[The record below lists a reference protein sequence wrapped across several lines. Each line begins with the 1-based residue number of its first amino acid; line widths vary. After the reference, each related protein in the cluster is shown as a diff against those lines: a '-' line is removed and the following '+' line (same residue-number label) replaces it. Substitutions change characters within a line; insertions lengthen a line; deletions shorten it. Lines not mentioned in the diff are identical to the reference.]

1 MLKNYFKIAI
11 RNLVKNKMFSA
22 INIFGLAI
30 GIASCLLI
38 TLYVVDELDYDKFH
52 ENGSRIYR
60 LNNDI
65 LYGGKDMRMAQTPDI
80 LAPVLKKDYPQ
91 VENYVRLYNAGPYLI
106 KKPSEANFIREER
119 ILFAD
124 STIFEV
130 FTFPLVAGNPKTVLN
145 EPTVI
150 VISESAAKRH
160 FGTENPIGKILN
172 LDNKKDYKITGVM
185 KDIPANSHI
194 KADFFIS
201 MKSLNYDWGSFL
213 SNNHW
218 SYILLKEGTDP
229 KSFDA
234 KFEQVIAN
242 YVDPQIKKV
251 LGSSIA
257 ELKKDG
263 STFKFWMIPLTD
275 IHLKSAQSQELS
287 ANGNIEYVYIFSIIA
302 LFVLLIACINFMN
315 LSTARASQRAKE
327 VGVRKVMGSV
337 RGQLMMQFFAECV
350 LISFLALF
358 LGLILVVFLLPF
370 FNDISAKSLN
380 INNLLNLKIIAIITI
395 MPLIVGI
402 LAGSYPA
409 IFLSSFQPIQVL
421 KGRFALKGGSLRNG
435 LVVFQFA
442 SSIVLITGTIIIYR
456 QINFIKNKSLGY
468 NKEQILVI
476 NDAYALDKQA
486 VSFKDEVLKING
498 IKNGTLSGYLPT
510 PSNRSSGSKWAEG
523 HFDMNQGVMTENWE
537 VDYDYL
543 TTFDMKLAQGRN
555 FSKEFGSDSMG
566 VILNETAAKNF
577 GFGKNAVNKGILA
590 LKGNFGNETLTYRV
604 VGVVKDFHFESMKSK
619 IGAICMFL
627 RTSSGNVSFKLDKN
641 AQMASTIKQIEQK
654 WAQMA
659 PGQPFTY
666 EFMDDSFNN
675 TYKNEQR
682 IGKISLAFAILT
694 ILVACLGLF
703 GLVTFVAEQRIK
715 EIGIRK
721 VLGASIASILQL
733 LSKDFLKSIIISII
747 LATPI
752 AYYFMQKWLQ
762 DFEYRVNIEWWVF
775 VATDFISIIIALF
788 TVSYQAIKAAI
799 MNPVKSLKT
808 E

>member
-1 MLKNYFKIAI
+1 MLSNYLKIAY

-38 TLYVVDELDYDKFH
+38 TLYVVDELSYDKFH
-52 ENGSRIYR
+52 EKGDRIYR

-80 LAPVLKKDYPQ
+80 LAPTLKKDYPQ
-91 VENYVRLYNAGPYLI
+91 VENYTRLFNAGAYLI
-106 KKPSEANFIREER
+106 KKPTVANFIREEN

-130 FTFPLVAGNPKTVLN
+130 FTFPLIAGNPKTVLN

-160 FGTENPIGKILN
+160 FGAENPVGKILN
-172 LDNKKDYKITGVM
+172 LDNRKDYKVTGVM
-185 KDIPANSHI
+185 KDIPKNSHI

-201 MKSLNYDWGSFL
+201 MKSLQYDWGNFL

-234 KFEQVIAN
+234 KFEQVIAK
-242 YVDPQIKKV
+242 YVDTQLKKV

-257 ELKKDG
+257 ELKKSG
-263 STFKFWMIPLTD
+263 STFKFWMMPMTD
-275 IHLKSAQSQELS
+275 IHLKSTQSQELGG
-287 ANGNIEYVYIFSIIA
+287 NGNIEYVYIFSIVA

-327 VGVRKVMGSV
+327 VGVRKVMGSE
-337 RGQLMMQFFAECV
+337 RGQLMFQFFAECILV
-350 LISFLALF
+350 SVIALF
-358 LGLILVVFLLPF
+358 IALILVVGLIQF
-370 FNDISAKSLN
+370 FNEISAKTLS
-380 INNLLNLKIIAIITI
+380 ISSLLNFKIVAITAI
-395 MPLIVGI
+395 MPIIVGL

-409 IFLSSFQPIQVL
+409 VFLSSFQPIQVL
-421 KGRFALKGGSLRNG
+421 KGRFSLKGGSLRNG

-442 SSIVLITGTIIIYR
+442 SSIILIIGTIIIYQ

-468 NKEQILVI
+468 NKEQILII
-476 NDAYALDKQA
+476 NDAYVLEKQA
-486 VSFKDEVLKING
+486 VSFKNEVLKING
-498 IKNGTLSGYLPT
+498 IKSGTLSGFLPT
-510 PSNRSSGSKWAEG
+510 PSNRSNGSKWAEG
-523 HFDMNQGVMTENWE
+523 HFDMKQGVMTQNWE

-543 TTFDMKLAQGRN
+543 KTFDMKLAQGRN
-555 FSKEFGSDSMG
+555 FSKEFGTDSMG
-566 VILNETAAKNF
+566 VIINETAAKNF
-577 GFGKNAVNKGILA
+577 GFGKNAINKGILT
-590 LKGNFGNETLTYRV
+590 LKGNFGNETETYRV
-604 VGVVKDFHFESMKSK
+604 IGVVKDFHFESMKSK
-619 IGAICMFL
+619 IDAICMFL
-627 RTSSGNVSFKLDKN
+627 KTSSGNVSFKLDKN
-641 AQMASTIKQIEQK
+641 TELAGTIKQIEKK
-654 WAQMA
+654 WSQMA

-666 EFMDDSFNN
+666 EFMDESFDNV
-675 TYKNEQR
+675 YKNEQR

-721 VLGASIASILQL
+721 VLGASVMSILQL
-733 LSKDFLKSIIISII
+733 LSKDFLKLIIISIVM
-747 LATPI
+747 ATPI

-762 DFEYRVNIEWWVF
+762 DFEYRINIEWWVF
-775 VATDFISIIIALF
+775 VVTGAIAIAIALL
-788 TVSYQAIKAAI
+788 TVSYQAIKAAVA
-799 MNPVKSLKT
+799 NPVKSLKT